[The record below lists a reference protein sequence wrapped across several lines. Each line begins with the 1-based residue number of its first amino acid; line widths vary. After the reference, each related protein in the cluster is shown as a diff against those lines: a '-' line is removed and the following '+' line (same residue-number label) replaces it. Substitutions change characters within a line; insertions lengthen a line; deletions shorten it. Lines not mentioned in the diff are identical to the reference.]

1 MSSADILRHIRVALG
16 SALISLGA
24 WILPQAPELDEDAR
38 ARILG
43 RLRYRSSLFALGD
56 YRNGHRRPPS
66 TPL

>member
-1 MSSADILRHIRVALG
+1 MTRLHRLRATIG
-16 SALISLGA
+16 SALISLGTR
-24 WILPQAPELDEDAR
+24 ILPQAPQMDADAR
-38 ARILG
+38 ARILE